1 MEIDKA
7 HNALTT
13 VGGCATPDLGLETS
27 RAWLGSPVHQATKI
41 GSARLGS
48 GSRAGTSWLASLFR
62 LRSHQLSGAERMNG
76 NTIQVYELYMTALSK
91 ELHVIKIQAVN
102 QKQV

>member
-27 RAWLGSPVHQATKI
+27 RARLGTEVKRLEP
-41 GSARLGS
+41 GSARRYTKLP
-48 GSRAGTSWLASLFR
+48 
-62 LRSHQLSGAERMNG
+62 
-76 NTIQVYELYMTALSK
+76 K
-91 ELHVIKIQAVN
+91 
-102 QKQV
+102 